1 MNAGNPMRLALS
13 HYLRTLRE
21 RDEFDRLLPELL
33 TQMGYVPLVKP
44 KAGVRQF
51 GVDFPAAG
59 RSLTDGVEEL
69 LLFVI
74 KQGDIGRRTWSGD
87 PNTVRESMEEIIDFW
102 LTSHVPPEY
111 KEHRKVIVVATT
123 GDLGQEVQPNWA
135 GFAARHPQLHFEFW
149 GADKVSDLV
158 EAHLLNEHLFDGRD
172 RADLRKALV
181 MSADG
186 DYRFEHLCRLMLRQ
200 LGVTPEGQLVEEGT
214 QQSVPTLLKALR
226 RVHLAALVCSHW
238 ADGENERRQAL
249 WVMERTLLW
258 CFHRVVLQSLQD
270 RQDVREV
277 IRDIWRSYLQAAS
290 RYYDA
295 VVAHIR
301 VKDGLSGYTREGTE
315 YSVLLLEQV
324 GLLAS
329 IGLSAALVEP
339 GRDDAWRARSSEFAA
354 ALASMLRN
362 HEAAASPRLDA
373 QVIDICLALMLFIQ
387 TGQHDFARWWTA
399 EITGRLN
406 FVFRLNRMFPVGSD
420 SLDDLVEL
428 EVDGSDE
435 FKGLMR
441 RHSWLLATMGSWC
454 AMQGQDDVYQSL
466 AESHAKEYP
475 DLGSQLWHPTAD
487 WASNWY
493 FGPAHQGSGSTEAPY
508 ALPASAQTLRDRIAQ
523 FNATGRLRWE
533 ENSPA
538 LAMGLWPLDFIA
550 CRHFRT
556 PVPAS
561 MWYYLDCKPPNGD
574 EEVTVPPTLPVR

>member
-1 MNAGNPMRLALS
+1 MNASNPMRLALS

-59 RSLTDGVEEL
+59 RSLTDGVNEL

-87 PNTVRESMEEIIDFW
+87 PNAVRESMEEIIDVW
-102 LTSHVPPEY
+102 LASHVPPEY
-111 KEHRKVIVVATT
+111 KDHRKVIVVATT
-123 GDLGQEVQPNWA
+123 GDLGQEVQPNWV
-135 GFAARHPQLHFEFW
+135 GFATRHPQLHFEFW
-149 GADKVSDLV
+149 GADEVSDLV

-181 MSADG
+181 MSADS

-200 LGVTPEGQLVEEGT
+200 LGVTPDGQLGEEGAL
-214 QQSVPTLLKALR
+214 QSVPALLKALR

-238 ADGENERRQAL
+238 ADGESERRQAL

-258 CFHRVVLQSLQD
+258 SFHRVVLQSLQEQ
-270 RQDVREV
+270 QDVREV
-277 IRDIWRSYLQAAS
+277 VGDIWRSYQQAAS

-295 VVAHIR
+295 VAAHIR
-301 VKDGLSGYTREGTE
+301 VKDGLSGYTREGAE

-329 IGLSAALVEP
+329 IGLSAALAES
-339 GRDDAWRARSSEFAA
+339 GQDDAWRARSNEFAT
-354 ALASMLRN
+354 ALAAMLRN
-362 HEAAASPRLDA
+362 HDAAASPRLDA
-373 QVIDICLALMLFIQ
+373 QVIDICLALVLFIQ
-387 TGQHDFARWWTA
+387 TGQHDLARLWTA
-399 EITGRLN
+399 EISGRLN

-428 EVDGSDE
+428 EVHGSDE

-441 RHSWLLATMGSWC
+441 RHSWLLATMASWC
-454 AMQGQDDVYQSL
+454 AMQGLDDMYENL
-466 AESHAKEYP
+466 ADSHAKDYP
-475 DLGSQLWHPTAD
+475 DVGSQLWHPTAH

-493 FGPAHQGSGSTEAPY
+493 FGPAHQESGSTEAPY

-538 LAMGLWPLDFIA
+538 LAVGLWPLDFIA

-561 MWYYLDCKPPNGD
+561 MWYYLNSKPPSGE
-574 EEVTVPPTLPVR
+574 EEVTRSPALLL

>member
-59 RSLTDGVEEL
+59 RSLRDGANEL

-87 PNTVRESMEEIIDFW
+87 PNAVRESMEEIIDVW
-102 LTSHVPPEY
+102 LASHVPPEY
-111 KEHRKVIVVATT
+111 KDHRKVIVLATT
-123 GDLGQEVQPNWA
+123 GDLGQEVQPNWV
-135 GFAARHPQLHFEFW
+135 GFATRHPQFHFEFW
-149 GADKVSDLV
+149 GADEVSDLV
-158 EAHLLNEHLFDGRD
+158 EAHLLNEHLFDGQD

-181 MSADG
+181 MGADS
-186 DYRFEHLCRLMLRQ
+186 DYRFEHLCKLMLRQ
-200 LGVTPEGQLVEEGT
+200 LGIAPDSQLDEKGAQQTVPELI
-214 QQSVPTLLKALR
+214 KALR
-226 RVHLAALVCSHW
+226 RTHLAALVCSHW
-238 ADGENERRQAL
+238 ADGESERRQAL
-249 WVMERTLLW
+249 WVMERALLW
-258 CFHRVVLQSLQD
+258 SFHRVVLQSLQE

-277 IRDIWRSYLQAAS
+277 IRDIWSSYLQAAG

-295 VVAHIR
+295 VAAHVR
-301 VKDGLSGYTREGTE
+301 VKDGLSGYTREGAE
-315 YSVLLLEQV
+315 YAVLLFEQV

-339 GRDDAWRARSSEFAA
+339 GQDDAWRARSSEFAT
-354 ALASMLRN
+354 ALAAMLRN
-362 HEAAASPRLDA
+362 HGAAASPRLDA

-387 TGQHDFARWWTA
+387 TGQHDLARWWTA

-406 FVFRLNRMFPVGSD
+406 FVFRIGHMFPVGSD

-428 EVDGSDE
+428 EVHGSDE

-441 RHSWLLATMGSWC
+441 RHSWLLATMASWC
-454 AMQGQDDVYQSL
+454 AMQCLDDMYESL
-466 AESHAKEYP
+466 ADSHAKEYP
-475 DLGSQLWHPTAD
+475 DVGSQLWHPTAD

-493 FGPAHQGSGSTEAPY
+493 FGPY
-508 ALPASAQTLRDRIAQ
+508 ARGETILNRAI
-523 FNATGRLRWE
+523 
-533 ENSPA
+533 
-538 LAMGLWPLDFIA
+538 
-550 CRHFRT
+550 
-556 PVPAS
+556 
-561 MWYYLDCKPPNGD
+561 
-574 EEVTVPPTLPVR
+574 

>member
-13 HYLRTLRE
+13 QYLRTLRE

-59 RSLTDGVEEL
+59 RSPADGVDEL

-74 KQGDIGRRTWSGD
+74 KQGDIGRRIWSGD
-87 PNTVRESMEEIIDFW
+87 PNAVRESMEEIIDVW
-102 LTSHVPPEY
+102 IASHVPPEY
-111 KEHRKVIVVATT
+111 KDHRKVIVVATT
-123 GDLGQEVQPNWA
+123 GDLGQDVQPNWA
-135 GFAARHPQLHFEFW
+135 GFAARHPELHFEFW

-158 EAHLLNEHLFDGRD
+158 EAYLLNEHLFDGQD

-181 MSADG
+181 MGADI
-186 DYRFEHLCRLMLRQ
+186 DYRFDHLCRLMLRQ
-200 LGVTPEGQLVEEGT
+200 LGIAQDGQLSEAGV
-214 QQSVPTLLKALR
+214 QQSVPALLKALR

-238 ADGENERRQAL
+238 VDGESERHQAL

-258 CFHRVVLQSLQD
+258 CFHRAVLQSLQE
-270 RQDVREV
+270 RQDVRDV
-277 IRDIWRSYLQAAS
+277 ILEIWRSYLQSAG

-295 VVAHIR
+295 VAAHLR
-301 VKDGLSGYTREGTE
+301 VKDGMSGYTREGAE

-329 IGLSAALVEP
+329 IGLSAALLEP
-339 GRDDAWRARSSEFAA
+339 GQNDDWRARSREFST
-354 ALASMLRN
+354 ALAAMLRN

-373 QVIDICLALMLFIQ
+373 QVIDICLALVLFIQ
-387 TGQHDFARWWTA
+387 MGQNDLACRWAA

-406 FVFRLNRMFPVGSD
+406 FVFMLGRMFPVGTD
-420 SLDDLVEL
+420 SFDDLVEL
-428 EVDGSDE
+428 DVHGTEE
-435 FKGLMR
+435 FQGLMR
-441 RHSWLLATMGSWC
+441 RYSWLVATMGSWC
-454 AMQGQDDVYQSL
+454 VMLGQDDAYENL
-466 AESHAKEYP
+466 AENHTKDYP
-475 DLGSQLWHPTAD
+475 DVGSQLWHPTAD
-487 WASNWY
+487 WTAKWY
-493 FGPAHQGSGSTEAPY
+493 FEPAHQGSGSTEAPY
-508 ALPASAQTLRDRIAQ
+508 TLPVSAQALRDRIAQ

-538 LAMGLWPLDFIA
+538 LAIGLWPLDFIA

-561 MWYYLDCKPPNGD
+561 MWYYLNSKPPHG
-574 EEVTVPPTLPVR
+574 EEEAFGSPTSPL

>member
-1 MNAGNPMRLALS
+1 MNGGNPMRLALS

-59 RSLTDGVEEL
+59 RSQTDGVEEL

-87 PNTVRESMEEIIDFW
+87 PNAVRESMEEIIDVW
-102 LTSHVPPEY
+102 LASHVPPEY
-111 KEHRKVIVVATT
+111 KDHRKVIVVATT
-123 GDLGQEVQPNWA
+123 GDLGQEIQPNWV
-135 GFAARHPQLHFEFW
+135 GFAKRHPQLHFEFW
-149 GADKVSDLV
+149 GADEVSDLV
-158 EAHLLNEHLFDGRD
+158 EAHLLNEHLFDGQD

-181 MSADG
+181 MGADS
-186 DYRFEHLCRLMLRQ
+186 DYRFEHLCKLMLRQ
-200 LGVTPEGQLVEEGT
+200 LGLAPNGQLDEKGA
-214 QQSVPTLLKALR
+214 QQSVPALLKALR
-226 RVHLAALVCSHW
+226 RVHLASLVCSHW
-238 ADGENERRQAL
+238 ADSESERRQAL

-258 CFHRVVLQSLQD
+258 SFHRVVLQSLQE
-270 RQDVREV
+270 RQDILEV

-295 VVAHIR
+295 VARHIR
-301 VKDGLSGYTREGTE
+301 VKDGLSGYTREGAE

-329 IGLSAALVEP
+329 IGLSAALIEP
-339 GRDDAWRARSSEFAA
+339 GQEDAWRARSSEFATAVA
-354 ALASMLRN
+354 AMLRN
-362 HEAAASPRLDA
+362 HGAAASPRLDA
-373 QVIDICLALMLFIQ
+373 QVIDICLALVLFIQ
-387 TGQHDFARWWTA
+387 TGQHDSARWWTA
-399 EITGRLN
+399 EISGRLN
-406 FVFRLNRMFPVGSD
+406 FVFTMGRMFPVGSD

-428 EVDGSDE
+428 EVRGSDE

-441 RHSWLLATMGSWC
+441 HHSWLLATMASWC
-454 AMQGQDDVYQSL
+454 AMLRLDDMYQNL

-475 DLGSQLWHPTAD
+475 DVGSQLWHPTAE
-487 WASNWY
+487 WATNWY
-493 FGPAHQGSGSTEAPY
+493 FGPAHQVSGSTEAPY
-508 ALPASAQTLRDRIAQ
+508 ALPVSAQTLRDRIAQ
-523 FNATGRLRWE
+523 FNASGRVRWE

-538 LAMGLWPLDFIA
+538 LAIGLWPLDFIA

-561 MWYYLDCKPPNGD
+561 MWYYLGSKPPNCE
-574 EEVTVPPTLPVR
+574 EEVARPPTQSL

>member
-1 MNAGNPMRLALS
+1 MNGGNPMRLALS

-87 PNTVRESMEEIIDFW
+87 PNAVRESMEEIIDVW
-102 LTSHVPPEY
+102 LASHVPPEY
-111 KEHRKVIVVATT
+111 KDHRKVIVVATT
-123 GDLGQEVQPNWA
+123 GDLGQEVQPNWV
-135 GFAARHPQLHFEFW
+135 GFATRHPQLHFKFW
-149 GADKVSDLV
+149 GADEVSDLV
-158 EAHLLNEHLFDGRD
+158 EAHLLNEHLFDGHD

-181 MSADG
+181 MGADS
-186 DYRFEHLCRLMLRQ
+186 DYRFEHLCKLMLRQ
-200 LGVTPEGQLVEEGT
+200 LGLAPGGQLDEKGA
-214 QQSVPTLLKALR
+214 QQFVPALLKALR

-238 ADGENERRQAL
+238 ADSESERRQAL

-258 CFHRVVLQSLQD
+258 SFHRVVLQSLQE
-270 RQDVREV
+270 RQDIREV
-277 IRDIWRSYLQAAS
+277 IRDIWHSYLQAAS

-295 VVAHIR
+295 VAAHVR
-301 VKDGLSGYTREGTE
+301 VKDGLSGYTREGAE

-324 GLLAS
+324 GILAS
-329 IGLSAALVEP
+329 IGLSAALVEQ
-339 GRDDAWRARSSEFAA
+339 GQDDAWRARSSEFAT
-354 ALASMLRN
+354 ALTAMLRN
-362 HEAAASPRLDA
+362 HGAAASPRLDA
-373 QVIDICLALMLFIQ
+373 QVIDICLALVLFIQ
-387 TGQHDFARWWTA
+387 TGQHDSARWWTA
-399 EITGRLN
+399 EISWRLN
-406 FVFRLNRMFPVGSD
+406 FVFTMGRMFPVGSD

-428 EVDGSDE
+428 EVHGSDE

-441 RHSWLLATMGSWC
+441 HHSWLLATMASWC
-454 AMQGQDDVYQSL
+454 AMLRLDDMYQNL
-466 AESHAKEYP
+466 AESHAKEYR
-475 DLGSQLWHPTAD
+475 DVGSQLWHPTAE
-487 WASNWY
+487 WATNWY
-493 FGPAHQGSGSTEAPY
+493 FGPAHQVSGSTEAPY

-523 FNATGRLRWE
+523 FNASGRLRWE
-533 ENSPA
+533 ESSPA
-538 LAMGLWPLDFIA
+538 LAMGLWPLDFVA

-561 MWYYLDCKPPNGD
+561 MWYYLGSKLPNGE
-574 EEVTVPPTLPVR
+574 EEVARPPTQSL

>member
-33 TQMGYVPLVKP
+33 TQMGYLPLVKP

-59 RSLTDGVEEL
+59 RSSTDGVAEL

-74 KQGDIGRRTWSGD
+74 KQGDIGRRTWTGD
-87 PNTVRESMEEIIDFW
+87 PNAVRESMDEIIDVW
-102 LTSHVPPEY
+102 LASHVPPEY
-111 KEHRKVIVVATT
+111 KDHRKVIVVATT

-135 GFAARHPQLHFEFW
+135 GFATRHPQLRFEFW
-149 GADKVSDLV
+149 GADKVADLV
-158 EAHLLNEHLFDGRD
+158 EAHLLNEHLFDGQD

-181 MSADG
+181 MGADTE
-186 DYRFEHLCRLMLRQ
+186 YRFDHLCRLMLRQ
-200 LGVTPEGQLVEEGT
+200 LGIAPDGQLAESGA
-214 QQSVPTLLKALR
+214 QQAVPALLKALR

-238 ADGENERRQAL
+238 VDSEGERRQAL

-258 CFHRVVLQSLQD
+258 CFHRAVLQSLHE
-270 RQDVREV
+270 RQEVQEV
-277 IRDIWRSYLQAAS
+277 IREIWRSYLQAAS

-295 VVAHIR
+295 VAAHLR
-301 VKDGLSGYTREGTE
+301 VKDGLSGYTREGAE

-329 IGLSAALVEP
+329 IGLSAALMEP
-339 GRDDAWRARSSEFAA
+339 GQDDAWRARAGEFSSALA
-354 ALASMLRN
+354 ALLRN
-362 HEAAASPRLDA
+362 HEAAASPRLDS
-373 QVIDICLALMLFIQ
+373 QVIDICLALVLFLQ
-387 TGQHDFARWWTA
+387 TGHHDLARWWA
-399 EITGRLN
+399 VEITGRLK
-406 FVFRLNRMFPVGSD
+406 FVFIYGRMFPVGTD
-420 SLDDLVEL
+420 SFDDLVEL
-428 EVDGSDE
+428 DVHGSDE

-441 RHSWLLATMGSWC
+441 RYSWLLATMGSWC
-454 AMQGQDDVYQSL
+454 VMLGQDEAYEDL
-466 AESHAKEYP
+466 AEGHAKAFP
-475 DLGSQLWHPTAD
+475 DVGSQLWHPTAG
-487 WASNWY
+487 WATKWY
-493 FGPAHQGSGSTEAPY
+493 FEPAHQGSGSTEAPY
-508 ALPASAQTLRDRIAQ
+508 ALPASAQALRDRIAK

-538 LAMGLWPLDFIA
+538 LAVGLWPLDFIA

-561 MWYYLDCKPPNGD
+561 VWYHLSDAP
-574 EEVTVPPTLPVR
+574 VPTEADACEDDLTSR

>member
-1 MNAGNPMRLALS
+1 MSAGNPMRLALS
-13 HYLRTLRE
+13 QYLRTLRE

-59 RSLTDGVEEL
+59 RSPADGVDEL

-74 KQGDIGRRTWSGD
+74 KQGDIGRRTWTGD
-87 PNTVRESMEEIIDFW
+87 PNAVRESMDEIIDVW
-102 LTSHVPPEY
+102 LASHVPAEY
-111 KEHRKVIVVATT
+111 KGHRKVIVVATT

-135 GFAARHPQLHFEFW
+135 GFATRHPHLRFELW
-149 GADKVSDLV
+149 GADKVADLV
-158 EAHLLNEHLFDGRD
+158 EAHLLNEHLFDGQD

-181 MSADG
+181 LGADS
-186 DYRFEHLCRLMLRQ
+186 DYRFDHLCRLMLRQ
-200 LGVTPEGQLVEEGT
+200 LGIAPDGQLDEAGSRQT
-214 QQSVPTLLKALR
+214 VPALLKALR

-238 ADGENERRQAL
+238 VDSESERRQAL

-258 CFHRVVLQSLQD
+258 CFHRAILQSVQE
-270 RQDVREV
+270 RPDVREV
-277 IRDIWRSYLQAAS
+277 IREIWRSYLQAAS

-295 VVAHIR
+295 VAAHLR
-301 VKDGLSGYTREGTE
+301 VKDGLSGYTREGAE

-329 IGLSAALVEP
+329 IGVSAALLEP
-339 GRDDAWRARSSEFAA
+339 GQDDAWRERSGEFAT
-354 ALASMLRN
+354 ALAVMLRN
-362 HEAAASPRLDA
+362 HAAAASPRLDA
-373 QVIDICLALMLFIQ
+373 HVIDICLALTLFIQ
-387 TGQHDFARWWTA
+387 TGHHDLARWWA
-399 EITGRLN
+399 GEITGRLN
-406 FVFRLNRMFPVGSD
+406 FAFRLGRMFPVGTD
-420 SLDDLVEL
+420 SFDDLVEL
-428 EVDGSDE
+428 DVHGNDE

-454 AMQGQDDVYQSL
+454 VMLGQDDAYEDL
-466 AESHAKEYP
+466 AESHAKAYP
-475 DLGSQLWHPTAD
+475 DVGSQLWHPTAE
-487 WASNWY
+487 WPSKWY
-493 FGPAHQGSGSTEAPY
+493 FEPAHQGSGSTEAPY
-508 ALPASAQTLRDRIAQ
+508 ALPASAQALRNRITQ

-538 LAMGLWPLDFIA
+538 LAIGLWPLDFIA

-561 MWYYLDCKPPNGD
+561 MWYYLNSKPPHGG
-574 EEVTVPPTLPVR
+574 EEASEPSAPPL

>member
-1 MNAGNPMRLALS
+1 
-13 HYLRTLRE
+13 
-21 RDEFDRLLPELL
+21 
-33 TQMGYVPLVKP
+33 
-44 KAGVRQF
+44 
-51 GVDFPAAG
+51 
-59 RSLTDGVEEL
+59 
-69 LLFVI
+69 
-74 KQGDIGRRTWSGD
+74 
-87 PNTVRESMEEIIDFW
+87 
-102 LTSHVPPEY
+102 
-111 KEHRKVIVVATT
+111 
-123 GDLGQEVQPNWA
+123 
-135 GFAARHPQLHFEFW
+135 
-149 GADKVSDLV
+149 
-158 EAHLLNEHLFDGRD
+158 
-172 RADLRKALV
+172 
-181 MSADG
+181 
-186 DYRFEHLCRLMLRQ
+186 
-200 LGVTPEGQLVEEGT
+200 
-214 QQSVPTLLKALR
+214 
-226 RVHLAALVCSHW
+226 LVCSHW
-238 ADGENERRQAL
+238 ADSESERRQAL

-258 CFHRVVLQSLQD
+258 CFHRVVLQSLQE

-295 VVAHIR
+295 VAAHIR
-301 VKDGLSGYTREGTE
+301 VKDGLSGYTREGAE

-324 GLLAS
+324 GLIAS

-339 GRDDAWRARSSEFAA
+339 GQDDAWRERSSEFAT
-354 ALASMLRN
+354 ALAAMLRN

-373 QVIDICLALMLFIQ
+373 QVIDICLALVLFIQ
-387 TGQHDFARWWTA
+387 TGQHDLARWWTA

-406 FVFRLNRMFPVGSD
+406 FVFMLDRMFPVGSD

-428 EVDGSDE
+428 EVHGSDE

-454 AMQGQDDVYQSL
+454 VMQGQDDAYQSL

-508 ALPASAQTLRDRIAQ
+508 ALPASAQTLRNRITQ

-538 LAMGLWPLDFIA
+538 LAIGLWPLDFIA

-561 MWYYLDCKPPNGD
+561 MWYYLDSKPPNGE
-574 EEVTVPPTLPVR
+574 EEVTGPPTLSL